1 MGVDDK
7 GKVVGLDDPDAAI
20 GVLNHAQML
29 VDPEPVFTFE
39 RIVHDLMD
47 VVAVTIEEIDWPNYS
62 TLVDGRPYF
71 RIGSFSTPIDRHTE
85 RAMVRLRRH
94 VRGDRTITP
103 EGRRLI
109 DFLMAKG
116 ETSESLC
123 ARHLNFSSGR
133 LRKLA
138 ERLVGGGYLLP
149 MKIGVGRTYVAIH
162 P

>member
-1 MGVDDK
+1 
-7 GKVVGLDDPDAAI
+7 
-20 GVLNHAQML
+20 ML
-29 VDPEPVFTFE
+29 VEPEPVFTIE
-39 RIVHDLMD
+39 RVQHDLMD
-47 VVAVTIEEIDWPNYS
+47 VVAVTISEIEWPAYS
-62 TLVDGRPYF
+62 TLTDGRPYF

-85 RAMVRLRRH
+85 RAMVRLRRY
-94 VRGDRTITP
+94 VRGDRSISP

-109 DFLMAKG
+109 DFLMLKG
-116 ETSESLC
+116 ETIETLC

-149 MKIGVGRTYVAIH
+149 MKMGQGRTYVAIH